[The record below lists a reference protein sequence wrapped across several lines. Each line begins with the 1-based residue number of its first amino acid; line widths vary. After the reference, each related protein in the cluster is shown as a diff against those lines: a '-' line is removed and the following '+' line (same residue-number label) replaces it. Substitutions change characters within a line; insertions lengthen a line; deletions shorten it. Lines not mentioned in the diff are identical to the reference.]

1 MMRNLE
7 TLDAIEDIRD
17 LEARYADEKR
27 WEDLAG
33 LFTEDGWFRPFAP
46 DGNELAQWTA
56 GGLSLPA
63 PRPVHGLSSPTEPS
77 IHTSEDRP

>member
-46 DGNELAQWTA
+46 TETSSPSG
-56 GGLSLPA
+56 
-63 PRPVHGLSSPTEPS
+63 RPVVYRYPHPDPYTA
-77 IHTSEDRP
+77 

>member
-27 WEDLAG
+27 WEDL
-33 LFTEDGWFRPFAP
+33 
-46 DGNELAQWTA
+46 
-56 GGLSLPA
+56 S
-63 PRPVHGLSSPTEPS
+63 
-77 IHTSEDRP
+77 